1 MTTSKMSTK
10 LTIKDIGGYVAK
22 EDARYIVKDN
32 PHLKGLVL
40 SSTFLTANKETSG
53 HKHDGQE
60 EIYFFIKGKGEM
72 TLDDDRFPVEE
83 GDVILIEDGVF
94 HQVHN
99 TGHLG
104 LYFVCVFDGKRNH

>member
-1 MTTSKMSTK
+1 MTTSNKSTK

-22 EDARYIVKDN
+22 EDDRYTVKDN

-40 SSTFLTANKETSG
+40 SSTFLFAGKETSG

-60 EIYFFIKGKGEM
+60 EIYFFVKGKGEM
-72 TLDDDRFPVEE
+72 TLDDERFPVEE

-94 HQVHN
+94 HKVHN
-99 TGHLG
+99 TGHKG
-104 LYFVCVFDGKRNH
+104 LYFVCVFDGKRKH

>member
-1 MTTSKMSTK
+1 MTTSNKSTK

-22 EDARYIVKDN
+22 EDDRYTVKDN

-40 SSTFLTANKETSG
+40 SSTFLFAGKETSG

-72 TLDDDRFPVEE
+72 TLDDERFPVEE
-83 GDVILIEDGVF
+83 GDVVLIEDGVF
-94 HQVHN
+94 HKVHN

-104 LYFVCVFDGKRNH
+104 LYFVCVFDGGRNH